1 MFSEFKTVG
10 KKDWLKKV
18 KEDLQGK
25 SYKDLHWN
33 TYEGFILEPYYTRQE
48 INDLPYLKRL
58 HNSFSSHKED
68 ETGSPRQ
75 WVNNQLIRVKNE
87 KDANAIALLALEN
100 GANGI
105 FFDVSRLPDLKQEVL
120 LKGIHLNY
128 CSVSFHAG
136 NDAEKLLG
144 NYLRYA
150 DKQGVN
156 PEELRGIFNFD
167 PIGEIAEN
175 GLIDSDHFKSFSAI
189 TEQTAQMPHFYGI
202 TINTAS
208 FHDSGASA
216 VQEIAFGLNIAVSY
230 LHHLTEEGMTPA
242 DAVKNL
248 SVSMSTGTSF
258 FMEIAKLR
266 AIRYLFYKIAQSYGV
281 HEYLP
286 EDLYLHA
293 RADVWSAGL
302 LSPQVNLIRNTT
314 QTMSAILGGCN
325 ALTTPPFDSN
335 FKDPDA
341 FSRRLGRNI
350 STILKEEAYFD
361 KVADA
366 TAGSY
371 YIETITGQLI
381 ENAWDLFLRTEKK
394 GGFSQ
399 AFQNGFIQ
407 EEVRKVR
414 LQKLKDIAFRR
425 QKLTGVNA
433 WCQPDEKI
441 PTHAATKLQEHEK
454 LLWPQRRGRDFEELR
469 SRTEDYIAG
478 GNLRPQALLLKFG
491 DAPFA
496 GARAAFAADFLAC
509 AGFTS
514 CEETIVPQSAKIP
527 SLLQDPK
534 IRLVVF
540 CASDNAYEEYVPE
553 MADYIRKIFQG
564 LVIVAGR
571 PEALPQVKL
580 AAIDSFISLK
590 SNVPE
595 VLNDFQDKLFGE

>member
-1 MFSEFKTVG
+1 MFSEFNTAG

-18 KEDLQGK
+18 KEDLNDKPYK
-25 SYKDLHWN
+25 SLHWA
-33 TYEGFILEPYYTRQE
+33 TYEGFEQEPFYTRPE
-48 INDLPYLKRL
+48 TESLSYLNQL

-68 ETGSPRQ
+68 ESGSPRQ

-105 FFDVSRLPDLKQEVL
+105 FFDVSRLPGLKPELL
-120 LKGIHLNY
+120 LKGIELNY

-136 NDAEKLLG
+136 NDAEKLLV
-144 NYLRYA
+144 NYLKYA
-150 DKQGVN
+150 QEKGIK

-189 TEQTAQMPHFYGI
+189 TTQTAQMPHFYGI

-216 VQEIAFGLNIAVSY
+216 VQEVAFGLNIAVSY
-230 LHHLTEEGMTPA
+230 LHHLTEEGMSPA

-248 SVSMSTGTSF
+248 CVSMSTGTSY

-266 AIRYLFYKIAQSYGV
+266 AIRYLFFKIAQSYGV
-281 HEYLP
+281 HDFAP

-293 RADVWSAGL
+293 RADVWSMGL
-302 LSPQVNLIRNTT
+302 PDPHVNLIRNTT

-325 ALTTPPFDSN
+325 ALTTPPFDSS
-335 FKDPDA
+335 FTDPDA
-341 FSRRLGRNI
+341 FSRRMSRNI

-371 YIETITGQLI
+371 YIETLTDKII
-381 ENAWDLFLRTEKK
+381 EDAWKLFLKTEQK
-394 GGFSQ
+394 GGFSL
-399 AFQNGFIQ
+399 AFRTGFIQ

-414 LQKLKDIAFRR
+414 QQKLEDIAYRR
-425 QKLTGVNA
+425 QKLAGINA
-433 WCQPDEKI
+433 YCQPEEKI
-441 PTHAATKLQEHEK
+441 PTHPATKLQEHEK
-454 LLWPQRRGRDFEELR
+454 LLWPQRRGKDFEELR
-469 SRTEDYIAG
+469 FRTETYISK
-478 GNLRPQALLLKFG
+478 GNERPKALLLLFG
-491 DAPFA
+491 DAQPA
-496 GARAAFAADFLAC
+496 RARAAFASDFLAC

-514 CEETIVPQSAKIP
+514 REETIVPQSAKLP
-527 SLLQDPK
+527 ELLQEPQ

-540 CASDNAYEEYVPE
+540 CASDSAYEEHAPE
-553 MADYIRKIFQG
+553 MADYLRKIFQG

-571 PEALPQVKL
+571 SEQLPQVKL
-580 AAIDSFISLK
+580 AAIDGFISLK
-590 SNVPE
+590 SNAPE
-595 VLNDFQDKLFGE
+595 VLSDLQDKIFIE